1 VITEA
6 FWALGRAS
14 GVVLLL
20 LMTVSMLL
28 GLLTRSGRPLVRL
41 PRFGV
46 LLAHRNVALLS
57 VVFLG
62 VHVGSLLLD
71 PYAQLRLVDVVVPF
85 GAARSP
91 IAVGLGT
98 AALDLMVAIAITAL
112 LRRRLGHR
120 VFQAVHWASYA
131 LWPIAL
137 LHGVTAG
144 SDGRSLPFLGLS
156 ALTATAVAAAIVWR
170 LTDHFVEYRRV
181 RTEPAR

>member
-1 VITEA
+1 MTEA

-46 LLAHRNVALLS
+46 LLAHRNIALLS

-62 VHVGSLLLD
+62 VHVVSLLLD
-71 PYAQLRLVDVVVPF
+71 PYAQLKLIDVVVPF
-85 GAARSP
+85 GAARAP
-91 IAVGLGT
+91 IAVGLG
-98 AALDLMVAIAITAL
+98 AVALDLMLAVAITAL

-120 VFQAVHWASYA
+120 VFRVVHWAAYV

-144 SDGRSLPFLGLS
+144 SDGRSLPFLALS
-156 ALTATAVAAAIVWR
+156 AFTATAVGAAVVWR
-170 LTDHFVEYRRV
+170 MTDHFVEYRRI

>member
-1 VITEA
+1 MSEA

-14 GVVLLL
+14 GVVLLI

-28 GLLTRSGRPLVRL
+28 GMLTRSGRPLVRL

-46 LLAHRNVALLS
+46 LLAHRNIALLS
-57 VVFLG
+57 VVFLA

-85 GAARSP
+85 VAAKSP
-91 IAVGLGT
+91 LAVGLGT
-98 AALDLMVAIAITAL
+98 AGLDLVIAITVTAM
-112 LRRRLGHR
+112 LRRRLGRR
-120 VFQAVHWASYA
+120 VFRAVHWASYA

-137 LHGVTAG
+137 LHGITSG
-144 SDGRSLPFLGLS
+144 SDGHSLAFLLLS
-156 ALTATAVAAAIVWR
+156 ITTGVAVGGAAIWR
-170 LTDHFVEYRRV
+170 LTDGFVEYRRA

>member
-1 VITEA
+1 MSEA

-14 GVVLLL
+14 GVVLLV
-20 LMTVSMLL
+20 LMTIVMLL
-28 GLLTRSGRPLVRL
+28 GLLTRSGRPLLRL

-57 VVFLG
+57 LVFLV

-71 PYAQLRLVDVVVPF
+71 PYAQLKLVDIVVPF
-85 GAARSP
+85 IAAKSP

-98 AALDLMVAIAITAL
+98 AALDLTVAVTVTAL
-112 LRRRLGHR
+112 VRRRIGVR
-120 VFQAVHWASYA
+120 VFRAVHWAAYA

-137 LHGVTAG
+137 LHGITNG
-144 SDGRSLPFLGLS
+144 SDGRSSAFLIS
-156 ALTATAVAAAIVWR
+156 AVVAAVLVGGAGLWR
-170 LTDHFVEYRRV
+170 LTDGFVEHHRT